1 MNERPTKIIILD
13 RDGVINADNAD
24 YIKCPAEWLPL
35 PGAVEAICTLCQ
47 HGYSVYVATNQSG
60 IGRGLFS
67 LADYQAINDKMISI
81 VNASGGKIAGVFY
94 CPHTPDDNCAC
105 RKPKP
110 GLFTQIA
117 AHAGQSIEGVIAIG
131 DSRRDLEASATAG
144 CRPTL
149 IRTGN
154 GRHTEAD
161 LMKTP
166 LNRARSIPVFDDL
179 AAAVAS
185 LIAAETQP

>member
-1 MNERPTKIIILD
+1 MNERQTKIIILD

-24 YIKCPAEWLPL
+24 YIKRPEEWLPL
-35 PGAVEAICTLCQ
+35 PGALEAICTLCQ

-67 LADYQAINDKMISI
+67 LADYQAINDKMIS
-81 VNASGGKIAGVFY
+81 VVKASGGKIAGVFY
-94 CPHTPDDNCAC
+94 CPHTPDDSCGC

-131 DSRRDLEASATAG
+131 DSRRDLEASAAAG
-144 CRPTL
+144 CKPIL

-154 GRHTEAD
+154 GRNTEAEI
-161 LMKTP
+161 LKTP
-166 LNRARSIPVFDDL
+166 LHSAGSIPVFDDL
-179 AAAVAS
+179 AAAVSA
-185 LIAAETQP
+185 LLKNEPQR